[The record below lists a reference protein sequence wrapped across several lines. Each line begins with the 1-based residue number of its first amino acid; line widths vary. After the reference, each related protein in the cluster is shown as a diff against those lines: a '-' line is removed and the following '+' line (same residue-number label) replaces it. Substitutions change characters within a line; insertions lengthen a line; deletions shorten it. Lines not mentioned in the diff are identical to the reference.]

1 MRMASLSSGSSGN
14 CIYIGSE
21 NHHILIDSG
30 ISKKRV
36 EEGLKALELTPT
48 DISGIFITHEHTD
61 HIGGLGVLS
70 RKYGLPIYATEGT
83 IEQIR
88 RTSSLG
94 TMPEGLYHPIHAGED
109 VTIGDLKLHPF
120 AVAHDAAEP
129 VAYRVNSNGSSVA
142 VVTDLGEYTEEI
154 VTGLQGLDALF
165 LEANHDVRMLQVGPY
180 PYPLKQRIMSRL
192 GHLSNEAAG
201 QFLLRLLHPGMKKVL
216 LGHLSKENNY
226 SELAYETVRMEVTLG
241 EGDWRGEDL
250 DLSVA
255 PRTGLSAVATV

>member
-21 NHHILIDSG
+21 NHHILIDTG

-129 VAYRVNSNGSSVA
+129 VAYRMRSGEKSVA
-142 VVTDLGEYTEEI
+142 VATDLGYYDDYIIEH
-154 VTGLQGLDALF
+154 LKGLDAVL
-165 LEANHDVRMLQVGPY
+165 LESNHDVNMLQVGSY
-180 PYPLKQRIMSRL
+180 PYYLKQRILGRRGHLSNDNAGRLLGEILNDHMKAVML
-192 GHLSNEAAG
+192 GHLS
-201 QFLLRLLHPGMKKVL
+201 R
-216 LGHLSKENNY
+216 ENNY
-226 SELAYETVRMEVTLG
+226 EALAM
-241 EGDWRGEDL
+241 
-250 DLSVA
+250 
-255 PRTGLSAVATV
+255 ATVCTEITQGDNPYQAKDFPIEIAKRDMPSRMIAV